1 MARKIGQVV
10 LDRLIDGLHKEVEE
24 RIILYNQL
32 SENQVICEMVVQ
44 FIAGLT
50 NYYRDTKEE
59 IDIKQKD
66 FRSENNK
73 IYFKNIVI
81 YEL

>member
-44 FIAGLT
+44 FICIFVL
-50 NYYRDTKEE
+50 
-59 IDIKQKD
+59 
-66 FRSENNK
+66 
-73 IYFKNIVI
+73 
-81 YEL
+81 